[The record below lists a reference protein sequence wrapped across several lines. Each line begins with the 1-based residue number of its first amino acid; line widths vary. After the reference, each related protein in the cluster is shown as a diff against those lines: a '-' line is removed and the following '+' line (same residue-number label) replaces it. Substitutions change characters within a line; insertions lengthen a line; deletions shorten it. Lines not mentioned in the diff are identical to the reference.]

1 MRLEILEFDLQ
12 LLTYSLQAA
21 QFPLIQRA
29 LKLKVNLS
37 IQVEIF
43 HFKRLPLLLLIQ
55 LVQSPQSIDVK
66 PKVHD
71 FQKAVFR
78 QESPS

>member
-1 MRLEILEFDLQ
+1 MRLEILKFDLQ
-12 LLTYSLQAA
+12 LLTYSFQTA

-29 LKLKVNLS
+29 LKLKVYLS

-71 FQKAVFR
+71 LQNAVFR